1 MKETIAF
8 KNNGGFW
15 ESRYSF
21 ASSCIAWVKDILL
34 TSPVASPAA
43 TEEQGS
49 DPSSGVAISWRHD
62 ESAGTNNSFFGSC
75 AVPSGVQ
82 VAFNDNPSANKM
94 YKAFSLESPDYR
106 SLEKDAVSFFVVN
119 NSTGN
124 AIPKNI
130 KPRALKEKGGILY
143 GSVGDQIAVVSL
155 SNVELMGVCSFV
167 DPNGEFFILDGSMQ
181 SSFSGGEVIF
191 TSNPTQDFGT
201 GNNLPLASNY
211 NSSFNSFSVFFQPT
225 EESLVT
231 FIEGLEEAQGETYSQ
246 PTNLTFGLNGSHDLA
261 VGEPVFAVYLDK
273 NGEQPKG
280 QFADLAILFGSED
293 FEVYAINVDYEPTA
307 LDHNG

>member
-1 MKETIAF
+1 M
-8 KNNGGFW
+8 
-15 ESRYSF
+15 
-21 ASSCIAWVKDILL
+21 L
-34 TSPVASPAA
+34 TSPVASPTA

-49 DPSSGVAISWRHD
+49 EPSSGIAISWRHD
-62 ESAGTNNSFFGSC
+62 ESADTNNSFFGSC
-75 AVPSGVQ
+75 VVSSGVQ

-106 SLEKDAVSFFVVN
+106 SLEKDAVSVFVVN

-155 SNVELMGVCSFV
+155 SNVEYMGVCSFV
-167 DPNGEFFILDGSMQ
+167 DPNGEFFTLDGSMQ

-191 TSNPTQDFGT
+191 TSNPTQDFGV
-201 GNNLPLASNY
+201 GNNLVLTSNY
-211 NSSFNSFSVFFQPT
+211 DPDSSSLSNSLS
-225 EESLVT
+225 
-231 FIEGLEEAQGETYSQ
+231 
-246 PTNLTFGLNGSHDLA
+246 FGLNGTHDLV

-280 QFADLAILFGSED
+280 QFADLAILLGSED

>member
-49 DPSSGVAISWRHD
+49 NPSSGVAISWRHD
-62 ESAGTNNSFFGSC
+62 ESADTNNSFFGSC

-106 SLEKDAVSFFVVN
+106 SLEKDAVIS
-119 NSTGN
+119 
-124 AIPKNI
+124 A
-130 KPRALKEKGGILY
+130 
-143 GSVGDQIAVVSL
+143 
-155 SNVELMGVCSFV
+155 
-167 DPNGEFFILDGSMQ
+167 
-181 SSFSGGEVIF
+181 
-191 TSNPTQDFGT
+191 
-201 GNNLPLASNY
+201 
-211 NSSFNSFSVFFQPT
+211 
-225 EESLVT
+225 
-231 FIEGLEEAQGETYSQ
+231 
-246 PTNLTFGLNGSHDLA
+246 
-261 VGEPVFAVYLDK
+261 
-273 NGEQPKG
+273 
-280 QFADLAILFGSED
+280 
-293 FEVYAINVDYEPTA
+293 
-307 LDHNG
+307 

>member
-34 TSPVASPAA
+34 TSPVASPTA

-49 DPSSGVAISWRHD
+49 EPSSGVAISWRHD
-62 ESAGTNNSFFGSC
+62 ESADTNNSFFGSC

-106 SLEKDAVSFFVVN
+106 SLEKDAVSVFVVN

-155 SNVELMGVCSFV
+155 SNVEYMGVCTEIDEENSIFSV
-167 DPNGEFFILDGSMQ
+167 DGSVPIT
-181 SSFSGGEVIF
+181 FSGGEVIF
-191 TSNPTQDFGT
+191 TSNPTQDFENGAD
-201 GNNLPLASNY
+201 GMFLVSNY
-211 NSSFNSFSVFFQPT
+211 DSSTTLTVSS
-225 EESLVT
+225 
-231 FIEGLEEAQGETYSQ
+231 
-246 PTNLTFGLNGSHDLA
+246 LTFGLNGTHDLV

-280 QFADLAILFGSED
+280 QFADLAILLGSED

>member
-34 TSPVASPAA
+34 TSPVASPVA
-43 TEEQGS
+43 TEEQGTE
-49 DPSSGVAISWRHD
+49 PSSGVAISWRHD
-62 ESAGTNNSFFGSC
+62 ESADTNNSFFGSC
-75 AVPSGVQ
+75 AVPSGIQ
-82 VAFNDNPSANKM
+82 VAFNDNPSANKI

-106 SLEKDAVSFFVVN
+106 SLEKDAVSLFVVN

-155 SNVELMGVCSFV
+155 SNVEYMGVCTEI
-167 DPNGEFFILDGSMQ
+167 DGGNTFFSVDGSVP
-181 SSFSGGEVIF
+181 STFSGGEVIF
-191 TSNPTQDFGT
+191 TSNPTQDFGV
-201 GNNLPLASNY
+201 GNNLVLTSNY
-211 NSSFNSFSVFFQPT
+211 DPDSISSSD
-225 EESLVT
+225 SL
-231 FIEGLEEAQGETYSQ
+231 S
-246 PTNLTFGLNGSHDLA
+246 FGLNGTHDLV

-280 QFADLAILFGSED
+280 QFADLAILLGSED